1 MTEREKNQTAS
12 DVRDSVIEWLRREL
26 VGPAPGHPLMQLNR
40 EEILR
45 PQDPPRYR
53 YACGI
58 LFPNGVAYSGSEGAA
73 DEEREAIESAPAVD
87 ESEQVVASDVADPDV
102 EREAEE
108 EIAPTDAAPGTEAAT
123 ETDEETSAASL
134 FLPSTMGL
142 SFLAN
147 VSGGLTVA
155 ASWAIYK
162 QVAVEGYP
170 ASKDGTVPRLWFRY
184 PKEVTLNFR
193 PEELRRTQQRQTI
206 SDGQSD
212 GVLDL
217 DVVSR
222 PWKRTNL
229 RLITVTLVNATATPQ
244 PINEH
249 SFFQCRLAVTAQHG
263 SWIVAYPDRP
273 DGSRDRE
280 ERSIALLYRH
290 RPIYAVGHGC
300 AANWDLHDHR
310 VTRVRSEVLPSFRQA
325 PVLARPEVKGVD
337 LSMLKLATGSKEEVG
352 ATCRALLAA
361 YKGWINDRET
371 DATVDQTIFGE
382 LKEAARDHLANCGSC
397 ADRIDI
403 GIKVLGNDEKAFRA
417 FQLMNRAMVEQREHY
432 DLASNSE
439 KRRGWK
445 KGPKG
450 AEPTSPFVTPTY
462 TNETAWR
469 PFQLAFILMNLQAFT
484 EPRSDD
490 RRIVDTIW
498 FPTGGGKTEAYLG
511 LAAFVILHR
520 RLVDLNNAGTTVLM
534 RYTLRLLTT
543 QQFQRAASLICALEL
558 IRRSD
563 PAAFGPEP
571 ITLGLWLG
579 SGVTP
584 NREDQ
589 AVKDYQAL
597 ARGEGGNRFVV
608 LSCPWC
614 GIDMGPREYGLE
626 IRAFGYQLERDAG
639 GRRRFLFRCEDAA
652 CAFATAQGL
661 PLTVIDEAIYASP
674 PTLLIGTVDKFAM
687 LPWTPDAR
695 TIFGLDSPASRTP
708 PDLIIQ
714 DELHLI
720 SGPLGSMVGH
730 YETVIDEFTAR
741 VEGEA
746 RIGAKI
752 VASTATIARASE
764 QVWSL
769 YGRESSLFP
778 PQGLSADDSFFARE
792 GSAVDGRTYVGV
804 LASAL
809 PSHITAQV
817 WTLSILLQ
825 APKLFDGA
833 GDAIDPYWTLM
844 AYFNSLRELGRA
856 ATLVQADIRERL
868 NAVWDRI
875 GISKEMMR
883 AGGVDLRRFI
893 NNFRE
898 LTSRLR
904 SDDIPFVLQELF
916 TAYPGDRAIDLCY
929 ATNMIQVGLDVPRLS
944 IMIIVGQPKGTSE
957 YIQASSRVGRTIGK
971 PGLVIANYNPFK
983 PRDRSHFES
992 FRGYHESV
1000 YRYVEPTSVTPFSV
1014 PVSERAIHAIAVAMI
1029 RFRYP
1034 ALRSNPRADLPSNV
1048 QNEICGIIRNRI
1060 RRVSP
1065 SEETRGMTILQE
1077 FLNDWTRVR
1086 PNLYGNFMDQ
1096 TDEETLLWPAGRPFP
1111 PGRIGNTISRPTASS
1126 MRSVDAECEA
1136 FLIRNYQEAES

>member
-1 MTEREKNQTAS
+1 MTERAKIQTAS
-12 DVRDSVIEWLRREL
+12 EVRDGIIELLRREL
-26 VGPAPGHPLMQLNR
+26 VGPAPGHPFMQLNR

-73 DEEREAIESAPAVD
+73 VEEREAIENAPAVD
-87 ESEQVVASDVADPDV
+87 ASEQAVAADVADPDE

-108 EIAPTDAAPGTEAAT
+108 EIGPTEAAPGTEAAT
-123 ETDEETSAASL
+123 ETDEETSTASL

-142 SFLAN
+142 SFLAD

-155 ASWAIYK
+155 ASWAIYR
-162 QVAVEGYP
+162 QVAVDGYP

-184 PKEVTLNFR
+184 PKEVTLNFK
-193 PEELRRTQQRQTI
+193 PEKLRRTRQRQTI
-206 SDGQSD
+206 SDSQSD
-212 GVLDL
+212 GILDL

-229 RLITVTLVNATATPQ
+229 RLITVTLVNATGTQQ
-244 PINEH
+244 PINEN
-249 SFFQCRLAVTAQHG
+249 SFFQCRLMVTALHG
-263 SWIVAYPDRP
+263 SSIVAYPDRP

-280 ERSIALLYRH
+280 ELSMALLYRH
-290 RPIYAVGHGC
+290 RPVYAVGHGC
-300 AANWDLHDHR
+300 AADWGAHDEA
-310 VTRVRSEVLPSFRQA
+310 VIGVRTEVLPSFRQA
-325 PVLARPEVKGVD
+325 PVLARADVKGVS

-352 ATCRALLAA
+352 AACRALLVV
-361 YKGWINDRET
+361 YKSWIKDRESDLAT
-371 DATVDQTIFGE
+371 DSSIVGE
-382 LKEAARDHLANCGSC
+382 LKDAARTHLANCNSC

-403 GIKVLGNDEKAFRA
+403 GIKLLGDDEKAFRA

-432 DLASNSE
+432 DLASNSD
-439 KRRGWK
+439 KRRSWK
-445 KGPKG
+445 KGPNG
-450 AEPTSPFVTPTY
+450 AEPTTPFVAPLS

-469 PFQLAFILMNLQAFT
+469 PFQLAFILMGLRAFT
-484 EPRSDD
+484 EPASDD

-520 RLVDLNNAGTTVLM
+520 RLVDANNAGTTVLM

-558 IRRSD
+558 IRRGD
-563 PAAFGPEP
+563 TAAFGSEP

-589 AVKDYQAL
+589 AVKDYQSL
-597 ARGEGGNRFVV
+597 AKGEGGNRFVV

-614 GIDMGPREYGLE
+614 GVDMGPREYGRE
-626 IRAFGYQLERDAG
+626 IRTFGYQLERDAG
-639 GRRRFLFRCEDAA
+639 GRRRFVFRCEDAA
-652 CAFATAQGL
+652 CAFSAAPGL
-661 PLTVIDEAIYASP
+661 PLSVIDEAIYASP
-674 PTLLIGTVDKFAM
+674 PTLLIGTVDKFAL

-695 TIFGLDSPASRTP
+695 AIFGLDNPASRTP

-730 YETVIDEFTAR
+730 YETVIDEFTSR
-741 VEGEA
+741 VEGET

-764 QVWSL
+764 QVGAL

-792 GSAVDGRTYVGV
+792 GSAADGRMYVGV

-825 APKLFDGA
+825 APKLFDGP
-833 GDAIDPYWTLM
+833 DEAIDPYRTLM

-875 GISKEMMR
+875 GISKEMIR

-904 SDDIPFVLQELF
+904 SDDIPFVLQDLF
-916 TAYPGDRAIDLCY
+916 TAYPDDRAIDLCY

-944 IMIIVGQPKGTSE
+944 LMTIIGQPKGTSE
-957 YIQASSRVGRTIGK
+957 YIQASSRVGRTAGK
-971 PGLVIANYNPFK
+971 PGLVITNYNTFK

-992 FRGYHESV
+992 FRGYHESI
-1000 YRYVEPTSVTPFSV
+1000 YKHVEPTSVTPFSV
-1014 PVSERAIHAIAVAMI
+1014 PVSERAIHALAVAII

-1034 ALRSNPRADLPSNV
+1034 ALRNNPRADMPTSV
-1048 QNEICGIIRNRI
+1048 RNEICGIIRNRI
-1060 RRVSP
+1060 RRVALA
-1065 SEETRGMTILQE
+1065 EEARGMAILDE
-1077 FLNDWTRVR
+1077 FFNDWMRVR

-1096 TDEETLLWPAGRPFP
+1096 TDDETLLWPAGRPFP

-1136 FLIRNYQEAES
+1136 FPIRNYQEADS

>member
-1 MTEREKNQTAS
+1 MTERDTIQTAS
-12 DVRDSVIEWLRREL
+12 QVRDGIIGWLRREL
-26 VGPAPGHPLMQLNR
+26 VGPAPGHPFMQLNR

-73 DEEREAIESAPAVD
+73 AEERDAIENAPAVD
-87 ESEQVVASDVADPDV
+87 ASEQAVAADVADPDE

-142 SFLAN
+142 SFLAD
-147 VSGGLTVA
+147 VSAGLTIA

-162 QVAVEGYP
+162 QVTVEGYP
-170 ASKDGTVPRLWFRY
+170 ASRDGTVPRLWFRY
-184 PKEVTLNFR
+184 PKQVALDFT
-193 PEELRRTQQRQTI
+193 PEELRRAQQRQTI
-206 SDGQSD
+206 SDSQSD

-217 DVVSR
+217 DIVSR
-222 PWKRTNL
+222 PWKRTNQ
-229 RLITVTLVNATATPQ
+229 RLITVTLVNATPTQQ
-244 PINEH
+244 PINEN
-249 SFFQCRLAVTAQHG
+249 SFFQCGLTVKAPHG
-263 SWIVAYPDRP
+263 SSIVAYPDRS
-273 DGSRDRE
+273 DGGRDRE
-280 ERSIALLYRH
+280 ELSMALLYRY
-290 RPIYAVGHGC
+290 RPVYAVGHGC
-300 AANWDLHDHR
+300 AADWDLHEKR
-310 VTRVRSEVLPSFRQA
+310 VVSARTEVLPSFSQA
-325 PVLARPEVKGVD
+325 PVLARPDVNGVN
-337 LSMLKLATGSKEEVG
+337 LSMLKLATGSKEDVN
-352 ATCRALLAA
+352 ATCLALLAA
-361 YKGWINDRET
+361 YQGWIKDREA
-371 DATVDQTIFGE
+371 DLAIDPSIVGE
-382 LKEAARDHLANCGSC
+382 LKDAARDHLADCRRC
-397 ADRIDI
+397 AERIAM
-403 GIKVLGNDEKAFRA
+403 GIQVLGRDDRAFRA

-432 DLASNSE
+432 DLASNSD
-439 KRRGWK
+439 KRRSWT
-445 KGPKG
+445 KGPNG
-450 AEPTSPFVTPTY
+450 PEPSAPFVVPTY
-462 TNETAWR
+462 STETAWR
-469 PFQLAFILMNLQAFT
+469 PFQLAFILMNLRAFT
-484 EPRSDD
+484 EPWSDD

-520 RLVDLNNAGTTVLM
+520 RLVDPSNAGTTVLM

-563 PAAFGPEP
+563 AVAFGPEP

-589 AVKDYQAL
+589 AVKDYQSL
-597 ARGEGGNRFVV
+597 AQGEGGNRFVV

-614 GIDMGPREYGLE
+614 GVDMGPREYGRE
-626 IRAFGYQLERDAG
+626 IRAFGYQLERVAA
-639 GRRRFLFRCEDAA
+639 GRRRFVFRCEDAT
-652 CAFATAQGL
+652 CAFSAAPGL

-695 TIFGLDSPASRTP
+695 AIFGLDNAAAGTP

-730 YETVIDEFTAR
+730 YETVIDEFTTR
-741 VEGEA
+741 VEGGT

-752 VASTATIARASE
+752 VASTATIARAAE
-764 QVWSL
+764 QVGAL
-769 YGRESSLFP
+769 YGRASSLFP

-792 GSAVDGRTYVGV
+792 GSAADGRTYVGV

-825 APKLFDGA
+825 APSLFDGP
-833 GDAIDPYWTLM
+833 DEAIDPYWTLM

-883 AGGVDLRRFI
+883 AGGPDLRRFI

-916 TAYPGDRAIDLCY
+916 TAYPDERAIDLCY

-944 IMIIVGQPKGTSE
+944 IMTIVGQPKGTSE
-957 YIQASSRVGRTIGK
+957 YIQASSRVGRTAGR
-971 PGLVIANYNPFK
+971 PGLVITNYNPFK

-1000 YRYVEPTSVTPFSV
+1000 YKHVEPTSVTPFSV
-1014 PVSERAIHAIAVAMI
+1014 PVSERAIHALAVALI

-1034 ALRSNPRADLPSNV
+1034 ALRGSPRAEIPPNV
-1048 QNEICGIIRNRI
+1048 RNEICGIVRNRI
-1060 RRVSP
+1060 QLVAP
-1065 SEETRGMTILQE
+1065 AEEARGMAILDE
-1077 FLNDWTRVR
+1077 FLDDWMRVR

-1096 TDEETLLWPAGRPFP
+1096 TDDETLLWPAGRPFP

-1136 FLIRNYQEAES
+1136 FPVRNYQEVES